1 MMSDLVRSFGRT
13 LAQTEW
19 LSADD
24 LHFYQGPLLAKLLAH
39 ARQNTD
45 FYRTRFDFDLTSTD
59 AIENAWSSIP
69 ILTRAEAVAN
79 RERLF
84 SRTVPPEVGP
94 TQEGLTSGS
103 TGYPFPYRR
112 SNITLLAAQ
121 ALNERMYRWWN
132 VDGGKPFA
140 RIAFDRSKRAA
151 PPDGTTLS
159 GWHSAH
165 PDAPQYVLSTAADIK
180 TQLQWLADRK
190 PAYLASYSNLL
201 KEIARVSGSSGP
213 KLKFELLF
221 SFGTVV
227 DEEARSLCREA
238 LGAEIADTYG
248 ADEVGHF
255 ASQCPHCNEYHI
267 SAEATRVE
275 VLRADGSP
283 AAAGEIGRVIVTSL
297 YNYAQPMIRYEPGD
311 LAEVG
316 SEGARC
322 RRGLRSLRRILGRY
336 RNVFRFRDGTIRSPS
351 PERFGIRD
359 MIPMRQSQVIQHDFD
374 RIEILF
380 VSDGRDQPI
389 DLPALTER
397 IRSVLGHPVDVTV
410 RRVESIDRSPSGKY
424 EDCISL
430 VPPA

>member
-1 MMSDLVRSFGRT
+1 MNSDLVRSFGRT

-19 LSADD
+19 LSAED
-24 LHFYQGPLLAKLLAH
+24 LRRYQEPLLAKLLGH

-45 FYRTRFDFDLTSTD
+45 FYRNRFDFDLTSPE
-59 AIENAWSSIP
+59 AIEDAWSSIP

-84 SRTVPPEVGP
+84 SRIVPPEVGP
-94 TQEGLTSGS
+94 THEGITSGS

-112 SNITLLAAQ
+112 SNITLVAAQ
-121 ALNERMYRWWN
+121 ALNERMYRWWK
-132 VDGGKPFA
+132 VDGRKPLA
-140 RIAFDRSKRAA
+140 RIAFDRSKSAA
-151 PPDGTTLS
+151 PPLGATLS

-165 PDAPQYVLSTAADIK
+165 PGTPQYVLSTAADIE
-180 TQLQWLADRK
+180 TQVQWLAGRK
-190 PAYLASYSNLL
+190 PGYLASYSNLL

-213 KLKFELLF
+213 KLRFELLF

-227 DEEARSLCREA
+227 DEEARSLCRKA

-255 ASQCPHCNEYHI
+255 ASQCPQCNEYHI

-275 VLRADGSP
+275 VLRADGTP

-311 LAEVG
+311 LAESG
-316 SEGARC
+316 AEQARC

-351 PERFGIRD
+351 PERFGLRD

-380 VSDGRDQPI
+380 VSDGRDQTI

-397 IRSVLGHPVDVTV
+397 IRSVLGQRVDVTV
-410 RRVESIDRSPSGKY
+410 RRVDTIERSPSGKY

-430 VPPA
+430 VPVG

>member
-1 MMSDLVRSFGRT
+1 MISDLVRSFGRT

-24 LHFYQGPLLAKLLAH
+24 LHLYQAPLLGKLLAH
-39 ARQNTD
+39 ARENTD
-45 FYRTRFDFDLTSTD
+45 FYRDRFDFDLASPD
-59 AIENAWSSIP
+59 AIEAAWPAIP
-69 ILTRAEAVAN
+69 ILTPAEAVAN

-84 SRTVPPEVGP
+84 ARTVPPEVGP
-94 TQEGLTSGS
+94 TLEGLTSGS
-103 TGYPFPYRR
+103 TGFPFPYRR
-112 SNITLLAAQ
+112 SNITLVAAQ
-121 ALNERMYRWWN
+121 ALNERMYRWWG
-132 VDGGKPFA
+132 VDGRKPLA
-140 RIAFDRSKRAA
+140 RIAFDRSKNAA
-151 PPDGTTLS
+151 PPDGATLS
-159 GWHSAH
+159 GWHSAY

-180 TQLQWLADRK
+180 TQAEWLADRR

-201 KEIARVSGSSGP
+201 KEIARASGSSSP
-213 KLKFELLF
+213 QLKFELLF

-227 DEEARSLCREA
+227 DDEARSICRKA

-255 ASQCPHCNEYHI
+255 ASQCPQCSEYHI

-283 AAAGEIGRVIVTSL
+283 AAPGEIGRVIVTSL

-311 LAEVG
+311 LAEAG
-316 SEGARC
+316 SEQARC

-359 MIPMRQSQVIQHDFD
+359 MISMQQSQVIQHDFD

-380 VSDGRDQPI
+380 VSDGRDLPI

-397 IRSVLGHPVDVTV
+397 IRSVLGQPVTVTV
-410 RRVESIDRSPSGKY
+410 RRVDAIERSPSGKY

-430 VPPA
+430 VPAG